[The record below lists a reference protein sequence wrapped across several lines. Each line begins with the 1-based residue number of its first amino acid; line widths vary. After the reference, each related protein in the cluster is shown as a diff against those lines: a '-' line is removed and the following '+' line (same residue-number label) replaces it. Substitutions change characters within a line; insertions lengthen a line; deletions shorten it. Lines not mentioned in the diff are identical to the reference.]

1 MSWEGN
7 LSRLCLRPSCFQPS
21 ICNNNIN
28 SMTRKSLQ
36 VSLQEMHDYVQAW
49 WRSCPPRG
57 SQWAPWRESSSCPQI
72 PALTPCPSQFGPGGG
87 GTWGEERV
95 GLPPW
100 EKGLYLHTK
109 HQLVVMCGQVQ
120 EALFSNVP
128 GISVD
133 VKLILQESLLTSW
146 TPRTRTRQAHWRRS
160 SLWPCPSAT
169 PRVGC
174 CTQPG
179 DLPPSLEFSHVDL
192 PLNWTLVQ
200 WATHHISQ
208 TVDTVSLVEGIR
220 WSRVT
225 DLFIV
230 NKVKAMH
237 LKWSQLKYE
246 KTVVMNLP
254 DRSCLR
260 CSRLVWPTGCRSLG
274 VRLVPQFAP
283 AEILKQIIFNIR
295 HNSTLN
301 NIHHSSP
308 QLHLFSLV
316 CVLPGEVHWGNS

>member
-1 MSWEGN
+1 MY
-7 LSRLCLRPSCFQPS
+7 RPGDGAALHMAASE
-21 ICNNNIN
+21 NHG
-28 SMTRKSLQ
+28 
-36 VSLQEMHDYVQAW
+36 VSHQAV
-49 WRSCPPRG
+49 PKH
-57 SQWAPWRESSSCPQI
+57 QPWR
-72 PALTPCPSQFGPGGG
+72 LVHPSLDLVVVGH
-87 GTWGEERV
+87 EEKRV
-95 GLPPW
+95 W

-237 LKWSQLKYE
+237 LKWSQMKYE

-283 AEILKQIIFNIR
+283 AEILKQIFIR
-295 HNSTLN
+295 SQHNCTCLALSVYSQVKCIGGTPKQIPTIL
-301 NIHHSSP
+301 
-308 QLHLFSLV
+308 
-316 CVLPGEVHWGNS
+316 

>member
-1 MSWEGN
+1 MA
-7 LSRLCLRPSCFQPS
+7 
-21 ICNNNIN
+21 
-28 SMTRKSLQ
+28 T
-36 VSLQEMHDYVQAW
+36 
-49 WRSCPPRG
+49 
-57 SQWAPWRESSSCPQI
+57 
-72 PALTPCPSQFGPGGG
+72 
-87 GTWGEERV
+87 
-95 GLPPW
+95 
-100 EKGLYLHTK
+100 YLEYH
-109 HQLVVMCGQVQ
+109 
-120 EALFSNVP
+120 F
-128 GISVD
+128 D
-133 VKLILQESLLTSW
+133 VKLILQVSLLTSW

-200 WATHHISQ
+200 CATHHISQ

-237 LKWSQLKYE
+237 LKWSQMKYE

-260 CSRLVWPTGCRSLG
+260 CSRLV
-274 VRLVPQFAP
+274 
-283 AEILKQIIFNIR
+283 
-295 HNSTLN
+295 
-301 NIHHSSP
+301 
-308 QLHLFSLV
+308 
-316 CVLPGEVHWGNS
+316 